1 VSPVEI
7 LFFAIV
13 IGVGIAVGRTSIEV
27 LGMRPIGL
35 GGLLALGAVLA
46 QSGWLAQWDARPPH
60 FFVFMT
66 VTFAATVALAFSKL
80 GARAADG
87 VGWAGLIGFQVFRV
101 PVEWVLHLLYLR
113 GIVPSQMT
121 FDGQNFDVLTG
132 LTAPLFAWLAA
143 TGRIGARGILAWN
156 VLGLLLLANIV
167 TIAVLSTPTPLRMYA
182 HDPAN
187 TFVTR
192 LPWVWLPGFLVPAAL
207 LGHLLTFRKLA
218 RMR

>member
-13 IGVGIAVGRTSIEV
+13 LGVGIAVGRTSVEV
-27 LGMRPIGL
+27 VGMRPVGL
-35 GGLLALGAVLA
+35 GAWLAIGLLAAH
-46 QSGWLAQWDARPPH
+46 SGWLAQWSARPPH
-60 FFVFMT
+60 FFLFMAG
-66 VTFAATVALAFSKL
+66 TFALTIAVAFSKL
-80 GARAADG
+80 GDRAADG

-101 PVEWVLHLLYLR
+101 PVEWVLHLLYLQ
-113 GIVPSQMT
+113 GVVPVQMT
-121 FDGQNFDVLTG
+121 FHGQNLDVLSG
-132 LTAPLFAWLAA
+132 LTAPLVAWLAA
-143 TGRIGARGILAWN
+143 TGRIGARGILLWN
-156 VLGLLLLANIV
+156 CLGLLLLANIV
-167 TIAVLSTPTPLRMYA
+167 TIAVLSTPPLRFYA
-182 HDPAN
+182 TEPAN